1 MTETSDAMCAR
12 HRVDSRPPLSTRRDA
27 TPTQRS
33 ALSLCDILIQE
44 QTNKMNQRD
53 DNNLVFVAEIEKYE
67 FLYNFNMP
75 EYNRKDVTDGAWGEI
90 AKKMGLT
97 GK

>member
-1 MTETSDAMCAR
+1 MRCALGTESIAALPSVPVATR
-12 HRVDSRPPLSTRRDA
+12 HR
-27 TPTQRS
+27 QRS

-67 FLYNFNMP
+67 YLYNFNMP
-75 EYNRKDVTDGAWGEI
+75 EYNRKDITDGAWSEI